1 MNSPIVNDYNYG
13 YINLADVSFRL
24 RYLREKNGYSLEK
37 VSQDLF
43 NWYNIKLSTSGIWKY
58 ENNRIKKLN
67 QNTISAL
74 ARYYN
79 VTQRFI
85 LYGDSVIDVNT
96 YGQIQ
101 DRKLEIIQM
110 LFSINDL
117 DALNRVSQFVSQQI
131 QISGSDENNN

>member
-1 MNSPIVNDYNYG
+1 MNSPIINDYNYG

-24 RYLREKNGYSLEK
+24 RVLREQRRFSLEK

-43 NWYNIKLSTSGIWKY
+43 NMYNIKLSTSGIWKY

-74 ARYYN
+74 ARYYG
-79 VTQRFI
+79 VTQRYI

-117 DALNRVSQFVSQQI
+117 NSLNDIHQFVSQQI
-131 QISGSDENNN
+131 QFSGSDENNI